1 MFGSG
6 FTFLAQGI
14 TNQLLTSDVVHKPSL
29 IVSSSTPLKFP
40 CASKC
45 LALLHSVFF
54 LAGEI
59 THVVE
64 SIPWGCCDIFMRLRH
79 FIAILWKLLKAK
91 VTQRWFW
98 FQFSNWRLFSRSSS
112 WSNFIKASLHHD
124 NKGENGHSLDC
135 TMSTIV
141 NPKFY
146 QLIQEPD
153 IKSAE
158 GQSVLW

>member
-6 FTFLAQGI
+6 FAFFAQGI
-14 TNQLLTSDVVHKPSL
+14 TSQLLTSDIVHKPSL
-29 IVSSSTPLKFP
+29 IPSPPFSSLY
-40 CASKC
+40 C
-45 LALLHSVFF
+45 FF
-54 LAGEI
+54 LLQYIIYILSPLCSRG
-59 THVVE
+59 H
-64 SIPWGCCDIFMRLRH
+64 CCYFIFCKMSNIFMGMRY

-112 WSNFIKASLHHD
+112 WSNFIKASLHRD
-124 NKGENGHSLDC
+124 NKRENGHSLDC

-141 NPKFY
+141 NPKIY
-146 QLIQEPD
+146 KLIQEPD
-153 IKSAE
+153 IESAE